1 MPLLPKEKSKPK
13 QELSDFN
20 IYCYGPPKG
29 GKTTWASGFPNAVF
43 LATEAGLNALSA
55 FKVDIDSWDTFLEAC
70 NELASGNHDFKNVI
84 VDTADNAWFLCRRY
98 ICEKYKVDFE
108 GDLSYGKGHSLV
120 LNEFTRVITKLS
132 MLPYGLVLIS
142 HAAVQEIQTRTGP
155 KHKTVPSLPEKPRKL
170 ILGLADMILFCDLET
185 VSLPDGKQ
193 TIRRVIRT
201 QPHPS
206 YEAGDRT
213 GRLPDVI
220 ELDYDAFVQAFT
232 GKPAT
237 EAKPKPNSKKTQ

>member
-1 MPLLPKEKSKPK
+1 MLLPKEKSKPK
-13 QELSDFN
+13 TELSDFN
-20 IYCYGPPKG
+20 IYCYGHPKG
-29 GKTTWASGFPNAVF
+29 GKSTWASGFPNAVF

-55 FKVDIDSWDTFLEAC
+55 FKVDIDHWEKFLEAC
-70 NELASGNHDFKNVI
+70 NELAVGQHDFKNII

-98 ICEKYKVDFE
+98 ICEKYKVDYE
-108 GDLSYGKGHSLV
+108 GDLSFGKGHSLV

-142 HAAVQEIQTRTGP
+142 HASIQEIQTRTGA

-170 ILGLADMILFCDLET
+170 ILGLADMILYCDLET

-220 ELDYDAFVQAFT
+220 DLDYDAFVRAFT
-232 GKPAT
+232 GNGAPD
-237 EAKPKPNSKKTQ
+237 AKPKSTPKTSK